1 MRGGQVR
8 AAHLLAPVLMAA
20 ALAAGPSPAAGPKP
34 PPPFTGELRLDM
46 DEPVIDVMIGE
57 VPLRLRVALDQKRL
71 IELNPAAADRLAAAP
86 PDRRFR
92 FDAGFD
98 ALVGRETLK
107 GIQAAAPIT
116 LNDRRSLVTVAS
128 HGRDCCAGVDGEI
141 GIGLLPYA
149 TIRFSRPGAAPA
161 ERSADFLI
169 DDTNEH
175 GPQATATIGRE
186 TIFLQFSLHRRDST
200 ATASAG
206 AILAAAQGGRLADG
220 GTTVAAFGVER
231 PISILR
237 LDRPASIAGFR
248 YPRIAVRTADFGG
261 RHDFPV
267 DPSEPRDIVV
277 KKKVPQQEA
286 WPVVLVARDRLDR
299 CGEALF
305 DGNSHILTLRCA
317 FEEDDG

>member
-1 MRGGQVR
+1 MRTAR
-8 AAHLLAPVLMAA
+8 LLVPILMAG
-20 ALAAGPSPAAGPKP
+20 ALAAGPSAAARPKA

-46 DEPVIDVMIGE
+46 TDPVIDVKIGE

-71 IELNPAAADRLAAAP
+71 IELNPDAADRLAADP

-107 GIQAAAPIT
+107 GVQAAAPIT
-116 LNDRRSLVTVAS
+116 LNGRRLLVTVAS

-149 TIRFSRPGAAPA
+149 TIRFSRPEAGSD
-161 ERSADFLI
+161 ERSVDFLI
-169 DDTNEH
+169 DDSSEH
-175 GPQATATIGRE
+175 GPQAATPIGRE
-186 TIFLQFSLHRRDST
+186 TIFVQFSLHRQNSV
-200 ATASAG
+200 ATAAAG
-206 AILAAAQGGRLADG
+206 AMLAAAQGGHLTDG

-231 PISILR
+231 PISVLH
-237 LDRPASIAGFR
+237 LDRAASVAGFR
-248 YPRIAVRTADFGG
+248 YLSIAVRTADFGG
-261 RHDFPV
+261 RHYFPA
-267 DPSEPRDIVV
+267 DPNEPRDIVV
-277 KKKVPQQEA
+277 RKKVPLQEA

-305 DGNSHILTLRCA
+305 DGNSHVLTLRCA
-317 FEEDDG
+317 FEGSDG